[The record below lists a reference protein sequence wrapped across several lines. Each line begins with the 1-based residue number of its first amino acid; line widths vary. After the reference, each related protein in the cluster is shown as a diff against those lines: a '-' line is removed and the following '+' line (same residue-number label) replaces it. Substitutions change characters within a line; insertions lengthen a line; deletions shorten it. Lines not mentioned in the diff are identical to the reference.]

1 MSAAMPE
8 NVGEIIELVSP
19 GGALHKPFA
28 ISELLFKVG
37 TILDIE
43 RSRTGDAADADENGV
58 ESPSRRERKKIEDA
72 ARSRLNNL
80 AHKILM
86 HEFSMGRP
94 GETAAPLI
102 FKVCDKFRSPM
113 QTLTGENGFRSILG
127 RALVLARSEV
137 VWFGTVNISATGFFA
152 GLRQAESRLTR
163 EEIVRGETVLIAHL
177 LGLLFTFIGDQ
188 MTRMLLQDIW
198 PESISPC

>member
-37 TILDIE
+37 SILDIE
-43 RSRTGDAADADENGV
+43 RSRTGDVADAGQNDV
-58 ESPSRRERKKIEDA
+58 ASTSRSERKTIEYA
-72 ARSRLNNL
+72 ARSRLSNL
-80 AHKILM
+80 ANKILM
-86 HEFSMGRP
+86 HESNMGRP
-94 GETAAPLI
+94 GETASPSI
-102 FKVCDKFRSPM
+102 FKVCDKFRSPL
-113 QTLTGENGFRSILG
+113 QALTGENGFRSILG
-127 RALVLARSEV
+127 RALALSRSEV
-137 VWFGTVNISATGFFA
+137 VWFGTVNISPKGYFD
-152 GLRQAESRLTR
+152 GLRRAESKLARV
-163 EEIVRGETVLIAHL
+163 EIIRGENVLIAHL

-198 PESISPC
+198 PEILSPS